1 MGASHHGGNMHRL
14 IGIAVL
20 ALVAG
25 ACSGA
30 GDAVVVSV
38 PADATFCSVFD
49 GEYRTALQAAVPIT
63 DPSFD
68 ERAGEIV
75 AWAEVLADLAPEDV
89 AEFATDNVAYHRA
102 QAEKRTAAPFI
113 AGSNALHEFANAS
126 C

>member
-1 MGASHHGGNMHRL
+1 MHRL
-14 IGIAVL
+14 IGIAAL

>member
-38 PADATFCSVFD
+38 PADATFCSGFEGLDSESLIGWSVD
-49 GEYRTALQAAVPIT
+49 RSAAST
-63 DPSFD
+63 GT
-68 ERAGEIV
+68 RA
-75 AWAEVLADLAPEDV
+75 D
-89 AEFATDNVAYHRA
+89 
-102 QAEKRTAAPFI
+102 
-113 AGSNALHEFANAS
+113 
-126 C
+126 